1 MAKVNKKKC
10 QVCIGCGRCVNTTDA
25 SLQVVTES
33 FLKQRLAFPSTE
45 PFALAD
51 IGTTTIAMELY
62 DGNGMKVAEYV
73 RPNPQRIFGADVI
86 SRIAAAQN
94 SMNARQMQSL
104 VRKVLQEGLEMFAQR
119 FSKKQED
126 KATLLTGMLENEA
139 TLRTE
144 TLESEE
150 KPWPAPAEPIANMY
164 LAANTTMLY
173 LLFGHDTAPLGEAPF
188 RAEYLEA
195 ESFDLGDCKV
205 QVLPGLAAFVGADIL
220 AGVLACGMQESE
232 AVSLLIDL
240 GTNGELVLGNYEKM
254 YACSTA
260 AGPAFE
266 GMLKAEGQAVWG
278 ADIVKCVAS
287 LLEEEIMDETG
298 LLKEPY
304 FTEGVSIGGVKL
316 TQEHI
321 RNLQT
326 AKAAIASGIQML
338 MKQFGIEAEDV
349 QNVYLAGGFGYF
361 LDADAAVKIGLIPEE
376 FRDKTKAVGNSALAG
391 CYAYHA
397 DENVAE
403 KITRIKMLTRVI
415 NLAEEEGFAE
425 TFVGNMN
432 F

>member
-1 MAKVNKKKC
+1 MSMKRKC
-10 QVCIGCGRCVNTTDA
+10 DVCIGCGKCHNVSDA

-33 FLKQRLAFPSTE
+33 FLKRINGATKGV
-45 PFALAD
+45 PFVLAD
-51 IGTTTIAMELY
+51 IGTTTLAMELY
-62 DGNGMKVAEYV
+62 NVNGEKVAEYV

-86 SRIAAAQN
+86 SRISAAQN
-94 SMNARQMQSL
+94 PMNARQMQSL
-104 VRKVLQEGLEMFAQR
+104 VKKVLQEGLEELQKVQR
-119 FSKKQED
+119 
-126 KATLLTGMLENEA
+126 
-139 TLRTE
+139 
-144 TLESEE
+144 E
-150 KPWPAPAEPIANMY
+150 KISCMY

-173 LLFGHDTAPLGEAPF
+173 LLLGHDTTPLGEAPF
-188 RAEYLEA
+188 RAEYLEE

-205 QVLPGLAAFVGADIL
+205 QVLPGLAAFVGADIM

-240 GTNGELVLGNYEKM
+240 GTNGEMVLGNNEQL

-338 MKQFGIEAEDV
+338 MKQFGIEAEV
-349 QNVYLAGGFGYF
+349 VKNVYLAGGFGYF
-361 LDADAAVKIGLIPEE
+361 LDVDAAVKIGLIPEE
-376 FRDKTKAVGNSALAG
+376 FRDKTQAVGNSALAG
-391 CYAYHA
+391 CYAYYA
-397 DENVAE
+397 DENAAE
-403 KITRIKMLTRVI
+403 KITRIKKFTRVI
-415 NLAEEEGFAE
+415 NLAETEGFAE

>member
-1 MAKVNKKKC
+1 MAEVNKKKC
-10 QVCIGCGRCVNTTDA
+10 QVCIGCGRCANLSDTT
-25 SLQVVTES
+25 LHVVTES
-33 FLKQRLAFPSTE
+33 FLKQRQAFPSTA
-45 PFALAD
+45 PFVLAD

-62 DGNGMKVAEYV
+62 DSSGLKVAEYV

-94 SMNARQMQSL
+94 PMNAKQMQSL
-104 VRKVLQEGLEMFAQR
+104 VKKVLQEGLE
-119 FSKKQED
+119 E
-126 KATLLTGMLENEA
+126 
-139 TLRTE
+139 LRTE
-144 TLESEE
+144 ST
-150 KPWPAPAEPIANMY
+150 PVAHMY

-173 LLFGHDTAPLGEAPF
+173 LLLGHDTAPLGEAPF
-188 RAEYLEA
+188 RAEFLEA

-205 QVLPGLAAFVGADIL
+205 QVLPGLAAFVGADVL
-220 AGVLACGMQESE
+220 AGVLACGMQESKE
-232 AVSLLIDL
+232 ISLLIDL
-240 GTNGELVLGNYEKM
+240 GTNGELVIGNCEKM

-278 ADIVKCVAS
+278 ADIVKCVAT
-287 LLEEEIMDETG
+287 LLEEGVMDETG

-304 FTEGVSIGGVKL
+304 FTEGVSIGGVRL

-338 MKQFGIEAEDV
+338 MKQFGIQAEAV
-349 QNVYLAGGFGYF
+349 KNVYLAGGFGYF
-361 LDADAAVKIGLIPEE
+361 LDVDAAVKIGLIPKE
-376 FRDKTKAVGNSALAG
+376 FQGKTKAVGNSALAG

-397 DENVAE
+397 DEKAAK
-403 KITRIKMLTRVI
+403 KITRIKKLTRVI

>member
-10 QVCIGCGRCVNTTDA
+10 QVCIGCGRCTNLSDDT
-25 SLQVVTES
+25 LCVVTES
-33 FLKQRLAFPSTE
+33 FLKLRQAFLSTA
-45 PFALAD
+45 PFVLTD

-62 DGNGMKVAEYV
+62 DTKGVKLAEDV

-94 SMNARQMQSL
+94 PMNARQMQSM
-104 VRKVLQEGLEMFAQR
+104 VKKVLQEGVETFAQR
-119 FSKKQED
+119 FSEKQED
-126 KATLLTGMLENEA
+126 EA

-144 TLESEE
+144 LVETEE
-150 KPWPAPAEPIANMY
+150 KTWTALVEPIGNMY
-164 LAANTTMLY
+164 IAANTTMLY
-173 LLFGHDTAPLGEAPF
+173 LLLGHDTAPLGEAPF

-205 QVLPGLAAFVGADIL
+205 QVLPGLAAFVGADVL

-232 AVSLLIDL
+232 EVSLLIDL
-240 GTNGELVLGNYEKM
+240 GTNGELVLGNCEKM

-278 ADIVKCVAS
+278 ADIVKCVAT
-287 LLEEEIMDETG
+287 LLEEGVMDETG

-338 MKQFGIEAEDV
+338 MKQFGIEAEV
-349 QNVYLAGGFGYF
+349 VKNVYLAGGFGYF
-361 LDADAAVKIGLIPEE
+361 LDVDAAVKIGLIPEE
-376 FRDKTKAVGNSALAG
+376 FRDKTQAVGNSALAG

-397 DENVAE
+397 DENAAE
-403 KITRIKMLTRVI
+403 KITRIKKLTRVI
-415 NLAEEEGFAE
+415 NLAETEGFAE

>member
-10 QVCIGCGRCVNTTDA
+10 QVCIGCGRCA
-25 SLQVVTES
+25 SMSDDTLQVVTKS
-33 FLKQRLAFPSTE
+33 FLKQGQAFPSTA
-45 PFALAD
+45 PFVLAD

-62 DGNGMKVAEYV
+62 DGNGMKLAEYV

-94 SMNARQMQSL
+94 PMNAKQMQSM
-104 VRKVLQEGLEMFAQR
+104 VKKVLQEGLEAF
-119 FSKKQED
+119 
-126 KATLLTGMLENEA
+126 
-139 TLRTE
+139 
-144 TLESEE
+144 ESMQSCSD
-150 KPWPAPAEPIANMY
+150 MY

-173 LLFGHDTAPLGEAPF
+173 LLLGHDTAPLGEAPF
-188 RAEYLEA
+188 KAEYLEA
-195 ESFDLGDCKV
+195 ESFDLGECKV

-232 AVSLLIDL
+232 EVSLLIDL
-240 GTNGELVLGNYEKM
+240 GTNGELVLGNREKM

-278 ADIVKCVAS
+278 ADVVKCVAT
-287 LLEEEIMDETG
+287 LLEERIMDETG

-326 AKAAIASGIQML
+326 AKAAIASGIQIL
-338 MKQFGIEAEDV
+338 MKQFGIEAEAV
-349 QNVYLAGGFGYF
+349 KNVYLAGGFGYF
-361 LDADAAVKIGLIPEE
+361 LDVDAAVKIGLIPSE

-397 DENVAE
+397 DENVTE
-403 KITRIKMLTRVI
+403 KITRIKKLTRVI